1 MKSAVTSTP
10 IPGRRGHTTLTAV
23 TRRLARPVHWLTL
36 TAIAIVLAATATGT
50 ISAHAVATAARS
62 ALTADQR
69 SAAATSALGALP
81 LKGKIV
87 GIDPGH
93 NGLNKDYPAY
103 LAQQV
108 WSGREWEDCDTTGTQ
123 TDGAHTFTEALFNW
137 HVASYLKADLVKDGA
152 KVVMTRPSNKGHGPC
167 VNKRSFIINDAHANV
182 AVDIHADG
190 AYCAGCRGFA
200 LLEPVADGPNDKVIH
215 SSRTFGAGIKAAML
229 ALTKMPVSNYDGTNG
244 ISYRDDLAGLNLT
257 TVPKILI
264 EVGNMKNAADVRLL
278 TSPAFQQHVARALL
292 TAIIKFLK

>member
-1 MKSAVTSTP
+1 MNSVVTSTP
-10 IPGRRGHTTLTAV
+10 IPGRRAHTTLAAV
-23 TRRLARPVHWLTL
+23 TRRPARPAHWLAIA
-36 TAIAIVLAATATGT
+36 AIAIVLAATATGT
-50 ISAHAVATAARS
+50 ISAHAVATATRT
-62 ALTADQR
+62 ALTVQPQ
-69 SAAATSALGALP
+69 SAAAMTAATGLP

-108 WSGREWEDCDTTGTQ
+108 WNGREWEDCDTTGTQ
-123 TDGAHTFTEALFNW
+123 TDWAHTFTEALFNW
-137 HVASYLKADLVKDGA
+137 HVASYLKADLVKNGA

-167 VNKRSFIINDAHANV
+167 VNKRSFIINGAHANV

-215 SSRTFGAGIKAAML
+215 SSRTFGADIKSAIL
-229 ALTKMPVSNYDGTNG
+229 ALKKMPVSNYDGTNG
-244 ISYRDDLAGLNLT
+244 VSYRDDLAGLNLT
-257 TVPKILI
+257 KVPKILI
-264 EVGNMKNAADVRLL
+264 EVGNMKNATDARLL
-278 TSPAFQQHVARALL
+278 ASPTFQQQVARALL
-292 TAIIKFLK
+292 NAIIKFLK